1 MRIIMKRKAME
12 LMIGKYGK
20 ELERCKDT
28 EDLVRLMV
36 KVAEREGLQLNHL
49 YEQNQS

>member
-1 MRIIMKRKAME
+1 MRLIMKRKAVE

-20 ELERCKDT
+20 ELEQCKDA
-28 EDLVRLMV
+28 EDLVRLML

>member
-1 MRIIMKRKAME
+1 MYLIMKRKAVE
-12 LMIGKYGK
+12 LIIDKYLK
-20 ELERCKDT
+20 ELEQCKDP

-49 YEQNQS
+49 YEQS